1 MGMNVHPVTT
11 TTPSPSEPSDKR
23 ERILDAALSLFAE
36 RGFHGT
42 PVPLVAERAQVGAGT
57 IYRYFASKEALVNAL
72 YQRWKL
78 AFSDAVSADF
88 PIEKTTRAQWSH
100 VFRRAIDFAQK
111 NPQAFDFLELH
122 HHAPYLDQESRALE
136 NRVMTLAQSIL
147 EASRIM
153 KATRDESS
161 ALLISLVWGGLI
173 QLIRCARQG
182 MLELDAATLDR
193 FENLTWEALRA

>member
-1 MGMNVHPVTT
+1 MNVHPVTT
-11 TTPSPSEPSDKR
+11 TTHTPSESSDKR

-72 YQRWKL
+72 YQHWKL

-88 PIEKTTRAQWSH
+88 PIDKTTRAQWSH
-100 VFRRAIDFAQK
+100 VFRRAVAFAQK

-182 MLELDAATLDR
+182 MLELDATTLDR
-193 FENLTWEALRA
+193 FENLAWEALRA

>member
-1 MGMNVHPVTT
+1 MNVHPVATT
-11 TTPSPSEPSDKR
+11 STVSESGSDKR
-23 ERILDAALSLFAE
+23 DRILDAALVLFAE

-42 PVPLVAERAQVGAGT
+42 PVPLVAEKAGVGAGT

-78 AFSDAVSADF
+78 AFIDCVSVDF
-88 PIEKTTRAQWSH
+88 PIDKTTRAQWSH
-100 VFRRAIDFAQK
+100 VFRRAVDFAQK

-122 HHAPYLDQESRALE
+122 HHAPYLDDESRALE

-147 EASRIM
+147 GAARIM
-153 KATRDESS
+153 KATRDEDP

-173 QLIRCARQG
+173 QLVRCARQG
-182 MLELDAATLDR
+182 MLELNDATLDR
-193 FENLTWEALRA
+193 FEALTWEALRA

>member
-1 MGMNVHPVTT
+1 MNVHPVATT
-11 TTPSPSEPSDKR
+11 TQSSSSEASDKR
-23 ERILDAALSLFAE
+23 DRILDAALSLFAE

-78 AFSDAVSADF
+78 AFIDCVSAEF
-88 PIEKTTRAQWSH
+88 PIDKTTRAQWSH
-100 VFRRAIDFAQK
+100 VFRRAVDFAQK

-122 HHAPYLDQESRALE
+122 HHAPYLDDESRALE
-136 NRVMTLAQSIL
+136 NRVLTLAQSIL
-147 EASRIM
+147 GASRIM
-153 KATRDESS
+153 KATRDEDP

-173 QLIRCARQG
+173 QLVRCARQG
-182 MLELDAATLDR
+182 MLELSPQTLDR
-193 FENLTWEALRA
+193 FESLTWEALRA

>member
-1 MGMNVHPVTT
+1 MNVHPVATT
-11 TTPSPSEPSDKR
+11 TSTALPDAGDKR
-23 ERILDAALSLFAE
+23 DRILDAALALFAE

-42 PVPLVAERAQVGAGT
+42 PVPLVAERANVGAGT

-72 YQRWKL
+72 YRRWKL
-78 AFSDAVSADF
+78 AFIDCVSVDF

-100 VFRRAIDFAQK
+100 VFRRAVEFAQK

-122 HHAPYLDQESRALE
+122 HHAPYLDDESRALE
-136 NRVMTLAQSIL
+136 NRVLTIAQTIL
-147 EASRIM
+147 GASRLL
-153 KATRDESS
+153 KATRDEDS

-173 QLIRCARQG
+173 QMIRFTRQG
-182 MLELDAATLDR
+182 MLEITPQVLDR